1 MPEPG
6 AIAVVP
12 IHGEVDLNT
21 SADIAQAI
29 QQAVSP
35 RPPVLVLDM
44 TEVSFM
50 SSTGLAVLIA
60 TEHQTREAGVELRL
74 AASQRA
80 VLRPIQITGLTAVFD
95 IYPTVADAARPSR
108 SDQGKPL

>member
-21 SADIAQAI
+21 TADIAQTI

-35 RPPVLVLDM
+35 CPPVLVLDM
-44 TEVSFM
+44 TGVSFM
-50 SSTGLAVLIA
+50 SLTGLAVLIA

-80 VLRPIQITGLTAVFD
+80 VLRPIQVTGLTAVFD
-95 IYPTVADAARPSR
+95 IYPTVADAARTGSC
-108 SDQGKPL
+108 